1 MDASSVHSKTDLSD
15 AERELTR
22 EVRDLEHRVSALE
35 QRSGLAAPVP
45 AAASAPIP
53 AAPTE
58 LPAFAEAVPVFG
70 RALLGIAG
78 AYLLRALTELGVL
91 PRGAGVAA
99 GIVYAVFWLWLA
111 ARSPKERGLAIAVN
125 GLTSAVILG
134 PLLWEAT
141 IRFQTASSWTI
152 AAAVAGFSLIGQ
164 ALSWRKRLAALA
176 GIASGSAAFIAA
188 VLLVATHDLAP
199 FTMALL
205 AIAGGVEFA
214 AYRDWAAGPRWFV
227 AGTADL
233 AVLLISVLTT
243 RKGGLP
249 EGYAA
254 ASTWAVLGAQALLV
268 IVYGASSVGQTL
280 VRRRLFTGLEAT
292 QTAFA
297 LSIGL
302 GGAFQIAQAAG
313 EGTAAVAL
321 LAILCGLACYAI
333 AFAVFGRAQNL
344 NLNVYAT
351 LAFLLV
357 LGGSFALASGVTLVT
372 VWSAWVLGCCWTGWA
387 IRQRVLRFHGAI
399 LLLIASLVSGAD
411 LQPAARLFGSW
422 GAPVFPLASGVVAVT
437 AFLSYVALVWA
448 AEDRAVALAISAN
461 LAWVV
466 VGQAT
471 SGLIAAWQG
480 VIGGERKNVPG
491 ATLGTAALT
500 LLALAMAW
508 GGVKWRRKE
517 LIWLVYPFMI
527 VAGAKLL
534 LVDLHLDTTLPLV
547 ASLLLYGGTLTM
559 LPQILR
565 RGNGAGG

>member
-1 MDASSVHSKTDLSD
+1 MDASSIHSKSDLSE

-22 EVRDLEHRVSALE
+22 EVRDLERRVSGLE
-35 QRSGLAAPVP
+35 QRAGMAAPVP
-45 AAASAPIP
+45 AAASEPIP

-58 LPAFAEAVPVFG
+58 LPAFAEAVPVLG

-99 GIVYAVFWLWLA
+99 GIGYAVLWLWLA

-125 GLTSAVILG
+125 GLTSVVILA

-164 ALSWRKRLAALA
+164 ALSWRKRLAALS

-188 VLLVATHDLAP
+188 VLLVATHDLEP

-214 AYRDWAAGPRWFV
+214 ACRDRAAGPRWFV

-233 AVLLISVLTT
+233 AVLVISVLTT

-254 ASTWAVLGAQALLV
+254 ASPWAALGAQSLLV
-268 IVYGASSVGQTL
+268 IVYGASAVAQTL
-280 VRRRLFTGLEAT
+280 VRRRFFTGLEAT

-297 LSIGL
+297 FFIGL
-302 GGAFQIAQAAG
+302 GGAFQIAKAVG
-313 EGTAAVAL
+313 EGKSAVAL
-321 LAILCGLACYAI
+321 FAILCGLACYAI
-333 AFAVFGRAQNL
+333 AFAIFGRAQNL
-344 NLNVYAT
+344 NLHVYAT

-357 LGGSFALASGVTLVT
+357 LGGTFALASGVILVT

-387 IRQRVLRFHGAI
+387 IRQRVLRIHGAI

-411 LQPAARLFGSW
+411 VQPAAQLFGAG
-422 GAPVFPLASGVVAVT
+422 GAPVFSLASGIVAVA
-437 AFLSYVALVWA
+437 AFFSYLALLRAV
-448 AEDRAVALAISAN
+448 EDRTVALAISAN
-461 LAWVV
+461 LAWVA
-466 VGQAT
+466 VGLAT
-471 SGLIAAWQG
+471 CGLIAVWQG
-480 VIGGERKNVPG
+480 VMRFESKNVPG

-500 LLALAMAW
+500 LLAVAMAW

-517 LIWLVYPFMI
+517 LIWLVYAFMI

-534 LVDLHLDTTLPLV
+534 LVDLHLDHTLPIV
-547 ASLLLYGGTLTM
+547 VSLLLYGGALTL

-565 RGNGAGG
+565 KGNAARA